1 MKAGS
6 INGHYNMPGAV
17 AHDHL
22 DDLLAA
28 MRLHFELIGASP
40 GLVTADI
47 DSAFRRIPLNVQHR
61 WAAGVAYLHNG
72 IAYVAFHYAMP
83 FGATSSVFNWHRV
96 GDLILTIARRI
107 LHMPLSRY
115 VDDYFGPER
124 PENMEQC
131 SQLFARLV
139 RMFLGES
146 AIAIDKLKSDLS
158 LVVLGI
164 LVQPSTAGV
173 TFCLCEKKTEKW
185 LACLE
190 EAIVTGR
197 LNSGRAQK
205 LAGKLMWATQ
215 HLFYRVGRA
224 MIKPIFA
231 QKTCTSGIVGPR
243 LLRALMWWRSILRQG
258 VSEDRPWSV
267 YEKTPCRLFL
277 DAASTPAR
285 LAGVLFCDGR
295 KLYFDGAP
303 SEHVLQQFVKRN
315 DNQITSLE
323 ILAIMVALSTFANEL
338 RGRCVVIYT
347 DNKGAEGATSRGSA
361 KSFDHNQLIHEI
373 WSHAFQFR
381 MHLWVERVPSKWN
394 IADCPSRFKYNLMEA
409 LNAVWRKPVLAELY
423 LGEPA

>member
-1 MKAGS
+1 MRLVPRFGIIQGTRQDGTIKVRPVDHFSWSHGSRKRSRAEVKADS
-6 INGHYNMPGAV
+6 INGHYNMPGSV

-22 DDLLAA
+22 DDLLAS
-28 MRLHFELIGASP
+28 MRLHFELIGDVP

-47 DSAFRRIPLNVQHR
+47 DSAFRRIPLRVQHR
-61 WAAGVAYLHNG
+61 WAAGVAYLHEG
-72 IAYVAFHYAMP
+72 IAYVSFHYAMP

-107 LHMPLSRY
+107 LHMPMSRY

-124 PENMEQC
+124 QENMVQG

-139 RMFLGES
+139 RMLLGKT
-146 AIAIDKLKSDLS
+146 AIAVDKLKSELS

-164 LVQPSTAGV
+164 LVQPSRTGV
-173 TFCLCEKKTEKW
+173 SFCLCEMKTDKW

-197 LNSGRAQK
+197 LDSGRAQK

-231 QKTCTSGIVGPR
+231 QKASKSGIVGPR
-243 LLRALMWWRSILRQG
+243 LLRALVWWRSILREG
-258 VSEDRPWSV
+258 VSEARPWAM
-267 YEKTPCRLFL
+267 YEKAPCRLFL

-285 LAGVLFCDGR
+285 LAGILFCDGR
-295 KLYFDGAP
+295 RLYFDGAP
-303 SEHVLQQFVKRN
+303 SDHIMQQFVKRN

-323 ILAIMVALSTFANEL
+323 ILAIMVALSTFADEL
-338 RGRCVVIYT
+338 RGRCVVLYS

-361 KSFDHNQLIHEI
+361 K
-373 WSHAFQFR
+373 
-381 MHLWVERVPSKWN
+381 V
-394 IADCPSRFKYNLMEA
+394 
-409 LNAVWRKPVLAELY
+409 
-423 LGEPA
+423 